1 MINQNQFCSLA
12 GSEKF
17 RDWLKE
23 ASPELHEDLLE
34 HLKKGF
40 GCKANREKMK
50 QIFDRIRVDG
60 DKYEALELWIKDIYP
75 GLFDMPDPNKVLR
88 IGGSAKDV
96 HDIFPDYDPALRTI
110 PRRVIITVQ
119 DAMRNRMDLVNFV
132 AAFCVR
138 QAYCDYI
145 LTGDRAYVEYLPPS
159 LEKVIEQIPNKN
171 WCIPAFR
178 MKQLAG
184 EKINNLS
191 KIV

>member
-1 MINQNQFCSLA
+1 MIDQNQFCTLA
-12 GSEKF
+12 NSEKF

-23 ASPELHEDLLE
+23 ASPELHGDLLE

-50 QIFDRIRVDG
+50 QIFDRIRVDEE
-60 DKYEALELWIKDIYP
+60 KHASLESWIKDVFP
-75 GLFDMPDPNKVLR
+75 ALLDTPDSRVLK
-88 IGGSAKDV
+88 ISGTAKDNHGV
-96 HDIFPDYDPALRTI
+96 FPDYNPSLRTI
-110 PRRVIITVQ
+110 PRRVIISVQ

-145 LTGDRAYVEYLPPS
+145 LSGDCAYVEYLPPN
-159 LEKVIEQIPNKN
+159 LEKVLDQIPDKN

-178 MKQLAG
+178 MKQLA
-184 EKINNLS
+184 S
-191 KIV
+191 KAD